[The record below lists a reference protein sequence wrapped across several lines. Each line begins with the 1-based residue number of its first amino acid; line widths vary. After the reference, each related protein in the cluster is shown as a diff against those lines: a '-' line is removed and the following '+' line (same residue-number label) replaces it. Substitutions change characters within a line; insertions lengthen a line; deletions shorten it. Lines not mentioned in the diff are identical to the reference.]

1 MSQTDI
7 LIYKQLDWDLNPI
20 AHALPA
26 CENILNECQT

>member
-7 LIYKQLDWDLNPI
+7 LIYKKLDWNLNPI

-26 CENILNECQT
+26 CENKMNEYQT